1 MNYRKMLTARTPHW
15 FDFITPEDGSD
26 TTEIRIDGVVGGS
39 FWDEGTSARDFI
51 AALNSVATPNITV
64 RINSPGGMVFEGF
77 AIYNA
82 LKSSGRHIRVIVDGI
97 AASIAAVIAMA
108 GDEIVMPEASYL
120 MIHYPWTVLS
130 GNAEQLIAEAETLET
145 LGKTIEKVFT
155 DRSGQPLEK
164 IQALMKGKEGAD
176 GTFISSDEA
185 LDLGLCTE
193 VEPNKTAAAACAG
206 LDVYSLIPPQLRTRD
221 SAGQPPKEDNPD
233 SYASVFSEFI
243 NHNHKEVAYK

>member
-1 MNYRKMLTARTPHW
+1 MNYRKMLQARTPHW
-15 FDFITPEDGSD
+15 FDFIAPADGSD
-26 TTEIRIDGVVGGS
+26 TTEIRIDGIIGGS
-39 FWDEGTSARDFI
+39 FWEGGTSARDFI
-51 AALNSVATPNITV
+51 AELNTVSTPNITV

-120 MIHYPWTVLS
+120 MIHYPWTALS
-130 GNAEQLIAEAETLET
+130 GNAEQLIAEAATLDD
-145 LGKTIEKVFT
+145 LGKTIEKVFA

-164 IQALMKGKEGAD
+164 IRELMKGKEGAD

-193 VEPNKTAAAACAG
+193 VEANKTAAAACAG
-206 LDVYSLIPPQLRTRD
+206 LDVYSLVPAGIQVRHEDVTGDPPH
-221 SAGQPPKEDNPD
+221 EDNPD
-233 SYASVFSEFI
+233 SYHNVIREFL
-243 NHNHKEVAYK
+243 NH